1 MSADDNFVKIQIE
14 LVEMTKTFD
23 DRIIYI
29 ERELEKKAKDDKL
42 MQDRLLNLEENN
54 TLLKNELQRR
64 DQETIPKHKR
74 GKH

>member
-1 MSADDNFVKIQIE
+1 
-14 LVEMTKTFD
+14 MTKTFD
-23 DRIIYI
+23 DRITYI

-54 TLLKNELQRR
+54 TLLENELQRL